1 MYDLLV
7 TLLNPEF
14 TFSRETSIVLIG
26 ILLLLLVFWK
36 IRAGRR
42 RKRENEVIQN
52 AVAKDIILK
61 ESAMNKDKTLK
72 QLKEERLRIWNQE
85 IREEVKE
92 EPEEDL
98 KEEPLSEIRASQ
110 LPYKRRKLLT
120 KPEYEFYQILKAK
133 CDEAQYI
140 ICPKVRLED
149 IAGVDEEQIKT
160 FVKANAD
167 LDYEKEKE
175 RYRGYVKSKHIDFMI
190 CDKKLRLLA
199 GVELDGDTHLTP
211 EEARKDEFKNKL
223 FFKIY
228 LPLYRAEDNPDKYE
242 GQIDNII
249 RKIQENQEKKRYLYW
264 MKQQSIQD

>member
-7 TLLNPEF
+7 TLLNLMV
-14 TFSRETSIVLIG
+14 TFSGEITIALLC
-26 ILLLLLVFWK
+26 ILLLFLIFRE
-36 IRAGRR
+36 IRAWGRR
-42 RKRENEVIQN
+42 KTRAIQDALVRES
-52 AVAKDIILK
+52 ILK
-61 ESAMNKDKTLK
+61 ENAINKDKTLK

-92 EPEEDL
+92 EP
-98 KEEPLSEIRASQ
+98 KEEPKEDTLSAIRAPQ

-149 IAGVDEEQIKT
+149 IAGVDEEQIES

-175 RYRGYVKSKHIDFMI
+175 RYREYVKSKHIDFMI